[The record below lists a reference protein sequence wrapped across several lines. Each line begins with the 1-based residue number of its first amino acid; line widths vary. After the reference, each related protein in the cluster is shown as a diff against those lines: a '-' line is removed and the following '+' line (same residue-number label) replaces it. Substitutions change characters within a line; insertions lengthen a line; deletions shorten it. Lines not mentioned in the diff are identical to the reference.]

1 MKILFL
7 LLIPL
12 VAFSQNES
20 IEKMKKLPKAE
31 FERAFNDSIQN
42 LESLELWNFIKNAKE
57 SEIDLK
63 DFNSTFLKRFETV
76 ESAIEMIFL
85 LEILID
91 QKTEKSI
98 IENTLN
104 NKKEIWDKGTWAE
117 KFWKIIRENDFKI
130 IESNHY
136 TINKKGEKKYNV
148 KLFIEE
154 KIMQNEMGENPLL
167 EVDYVITNY
176 SENTLLETLEKLT
189 IKDIQIIPKQKSVGL
204 FGKRGVDGMIKVLTR

>member
-7 LLIPL
+7 LLFPL

-31 FERAFNDSIQN
+31 FERAFNDSIQK

-104 NKKEIWDKGTWAE
+104 NKKEIWDKGPWAE

-154 KIMQNEMGENPLL
+154 KIKQNEMGENPLL

>member
-20 IEKMKKLPKAE
+20 IDKMKKLPKVE
-31 FERAFNDSIQN
+31 FEKVIDDSIQK

-57 SEIDLK
+57 SKIDLK

-204 FGKRGVDGMIKVLTR
+204 FGKRGVDGMIKVLMS

>member
-7 LLIPL
+7 LLFPL

-20 IEKMKKLPKAE
+20 IDKMKKLPKVE
-31 FERAFNDSIQN
+31 FEKAIDDSIQN

-104 NKKEIWDKGTWAE
+104 NKKEIWDKGPWAE

-154 KIMQNEMGENPLL
+154 KIKQNEMGENPLL

-189 IKDIQIIPKQKSVGL
+189 IKDIQIIPKQKSIGL

>member
-20 IEKMKKLPKAE
+20 IDKMKKLPKVE
-31 FERAFNDSIQN
+31 FEKVIDDSIQK

-57 SEIDLK
+57 SKIDLK

>member
-1 MKILFL
+1 
-7 LLIPL
+7 
-12 VAFSQNES
+12 
-20 IEKMKKLPKAE
+20 
-31 FERAFNDSIQN
+31 
-42 LESLELWNFIKNAKE
+42 LWNFIKNAKE

-154 KIMQNEMGENPLL
+154 KIKQNEMGENPLL

-204 FGKRGVDGMIKVLTR
+204 FGKRGVDGMIKVLTS

>member
-154 KIMQNEMGENPLL
+154 KIKQNEMGENPLL

-204 FGKRGVDGMIKVLTR
+204 FGKRGVDGMIKVLTS

>member
-1 MKILFL
+1 MKMLFFL
-7 LLIPL
+7 FIPL

-20 IEKMKKLPKAE
+20 IDKMKKLPKVE
-31 FERAFNDSIQN
+31 FEKAIDDSIQN

-104 NKKEIWDKGTWAE
+104 NKKEIWDKGPWAE

-154 KIMQNEMGENPLL
+154 KIKQNEMGENPLL

>member
-1 MKILFL
+1 
-7 LLIPL
+7 
-12 VAFSQNES
+12 
-20 IEKMKKLPKAE
+20 MKKLPKAE
-31 FERAFNDSIQN
+31 FERAFNDSIQK

-57 SEIDLK
+57 SKIDLK

-130 IESNHY
+130 RESNHY
-136 TINKKGEKKYNV
+136 TINKKGEKQYNV

-154 KIMQNEMGENPLL
+154 KIKQNEMGENPLL

-204 FGKRGVDGMIKVLTR
+204 FGKRGVDGMIKVLTS

>member
-204 FGKRGVDGMIKVLTR
+204 FGKRGVDGMIKVLTS

>member
-1 MKILFL
+1 MC
-7 LLIPL
+7 
-12 VAFSQNES
+12 
-20 IEKMKKLPKAE
+20 
-31 FERAFNDSIQN
+31 DSIQK

-104 NKKEIWDKGTWAE
+104 NKKEIWDKGPWAE

-189 IKDIQIIPKQKSVGL
+189 IKDIQIIPKQKSIGL

>member
-31 FERAFNDSIQN
+31 FERAFNDSIQK

-57 SEIDLK
+57 SKIDLK

-204 FGKRGVDGMIKVLTR
+204 FGKRGVDGMIKVLMS